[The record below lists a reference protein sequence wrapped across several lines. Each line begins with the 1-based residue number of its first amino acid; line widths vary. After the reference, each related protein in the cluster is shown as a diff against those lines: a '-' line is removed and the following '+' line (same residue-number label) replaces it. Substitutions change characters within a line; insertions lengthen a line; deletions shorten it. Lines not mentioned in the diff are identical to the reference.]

1 MGKYNDAMCGYLSQP
16 DVFADYWNG
25 VFFEGEVV
33 LKGEELEDADGNYYR
48 IERPDKTA
56 RRSRD
61 VIKKRKDHG
70 SYIILGIE
78 DQSEI
83 SYLMPLRQ
91 MEYDAMEYS
100 RQAKEIVKKNRDEEK
115 RREAAGLPTLWKTRG
130 EFLEVFRKEDSLVPV
145 ITTVF
150 YHRSEKYDGCKDLH
164 GMLKLDRKAERFRR
178 LVPNYPLNLVT
189 LQDISEEKFQTG
201 LRELI
206 GVMKRSKDKNALY
219 TYCQEHEDRFREL
232 DEETI
237 RTMSVMINQENLLE
251 YRQKEGGFDMCKAF
265 EDMKQEGIEI
275 GLSRGVLETCRE
287 LGTSREEAIRRVMQ
301 KCGMER
307 SEAEKLAEMYWK

>member
-1 MGKYNDAMCGYLSQP
+1 M
-16 DVFADYWNG
+16 V
-25 VFFEGEVV
+25 
-33 LKGEELEDADGNYYR
+33 
-48 IERPDKTA
+48 DKT
-56 RRSRD
+56 R
-61 VIKKRKDHG
+61 
-70 SYIILGIE
+70 
-78 DQSEI
+78 
-83 SYLMPLRQ
+83 
-91 MEYDAMEYS
+91 
-100 RQAKEIVKKNRDEEK
+100 
-115 RREAAGLPTLWKTRG
+115 
-130 EFLEVFRKEDSLVPV
+130 
-145 ITTVF
+145 
-150 YHRSEKYDGCKDLH
+150 KYDGCKDLH
-164 GMLKLDRKAERFRR
+164 GMLKLDRKPEKFRC
-178 LVPNYPLNLVT
+178 LIPNYPLNLVT

-206 GVMKRSKDKNALY
+206 GVMKRSKDKHALY
-219 TYCQEHEDRFREL
+219 AYCKEHEDRLREL

-275 GLSRGVLETCRE
+275 GLSQGLSQGLSRGLSQGLSRGVLETCRE